1 MSVRHVH
8 AGFSMIEVLLTIVI
22 LVIGLLGLIGMQARA
37 IVLETESYQ
46 RGGALGLLRSMEAVV
61 HGARLPDYST
71 WPYSSSSPF
80 ADPAWSSTDGSV
92 AFGTGDAYSDCAD
105 IVAMPEK
112 AICDWSM
119 ALKGAA
125 EVRAGARS
133 GAMLGARGCLIR
145 TSPVTVSGAIAEF
158 HVVVVWQG
166 LFKTADPAAGSP
178 GAVCASTVNFGAG
191 LRRSAVTHLLIP
203 SLSG

>member
-1 MSVRHVH
+1 MTARHPH

-22 LVIGLLGLIGMQARA
+22 LVVGLLGLIAMQARA

-46 RGGALGLLRSMEAVV
+46 RGGALGLLRSMEAAV

-71 WPYSSSSPF
+71 WPYSARSPF
-80 ADPAWSSTDGSV
+80 ADPAWSSSDGTV
-92 AFGTGDAYSDCAD
+92 VFGTGDAYSGCAD
-105 IVAMPEK
+105 LSDMPEK
-112 AICDWSM
+112 TLCDWSM

-125 EVRAGARS
+125 ELRAGART

-145 TSPVTVSGAIAEF
+145 VNPVSVSGAIAEF

-166 LFKTADPAAGSP
+166 LSHTADPEPGSP
-178 GAVCASTVNFGAG
+178 GAACAADVNFGTG
-191 LRRSAVTHLLIP
+191 LRRSAVTHLLLP